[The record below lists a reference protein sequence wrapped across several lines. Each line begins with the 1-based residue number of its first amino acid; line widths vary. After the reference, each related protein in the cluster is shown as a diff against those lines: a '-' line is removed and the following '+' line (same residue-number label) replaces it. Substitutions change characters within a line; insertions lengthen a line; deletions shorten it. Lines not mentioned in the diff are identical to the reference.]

1 MKPADPA
8 VFARGYVEG
17 LVRVLEALPFDAI
30 GRALAALEAA
40 YGAGRTVFLA
50 GNGGS
55 AATASHMCND
65 LVWGIARLGRP
76 GFRAVSLSDNVS
88 LLTAVANDSG
98 YERVFLP
105 QLEAL
110 ASAGD
115 VLVAISGSGNSP
127 NVVRAVERARE
138 MGLTTVGFLG
148 MAGGALA
155 GLVDVAVIVPSDDYG
170 PIEDAHMMLDHLA
183 IAYLRQAIG
192 RP

>member
-1 MKPADPA
+1 MEHEGRSG
-8 VFARGYVEG
+8 FAKTYVQG

-30 GRALAALEAA
+30 GRVLDVLEGAYAA
-40 YGAGRTVFLA
+40 RRQVFLV

-76 GFRAVSLSDNVS
+76 GFRAISLSDNVS
-88 LLTAVANDSG
+88 LITAVANDSG
-98 YERVFLP
+98 YERIFLP
-105 QLEAL
+105 QLEAQ
-110 ASAGD
+110 ANAGD

-127 NVVRAVERARE
+127 NVVRAVERAKE
-138 MGLTTVGFLG
+138 MGLSTIGFLG
-148 MAGGALA
+148 MSGGALGA
-155 GLVDVAVIVPSDDYG
+155 LVDVAVIVPSDDYG

-183 IAYLRQAIG
+183 IAYLRHAIG